1 VIFPVPKEMARTL
14 ALLLEKKPV
23 VSVKLARLRVPDVS
37 VNVLPLDSVKA
48 PPSVKVPV
56 VFVIGEL
63 IVTPF
68 VVMVVLPV
76 KVRSPVAD
84 QVTVFCILKTAVPKF
99 IVPVPSNVPVKSP
112 LIPAQFNAPERVTVT
127 PVKEVKVVASVV
139 VGTEAP
145 TVAYTIDC

>member
-1 VIFPVPKEMARTL
+1 MARTL

-37 VNVLPLDSVKA
+37 VNVLPLGSVKA
-48 PPSVKVPV
+48 SPSVKVPV

-84 QVTVFCILKTAVPKF
+84 QVTVFCILKVAEPKF
-99 IVPVPSNVPVKSP
+99 IVPVPVKVPVKSP
-112 LIPAQFNAPERVTVT
+112 LIPPQFKAPERVTVT
-127 PVKEVKVVASVV
+127 PVNCTKAVASEV
-139 VGTEAP
+139 VGTDAP
-145 TVAYTIDC
+145 TVAASIACEA